1 MTNGDN
7 ANLSRT
13 LRNAFYSMSRR
24 YGSRATI
31 NRLDSH
37 DTDLVT
43 GEKTKSVSSATIRNC
58 VQIPVQMQRQ
68 VMYTASMMQSLRPF
82 AWQGGAGQDVESTMF
97 MVLKTDLREWGDIT
111 PYQWIN
117 FKGGNYQ
124 VVEVQTMEGGWVF
137 TAKRTRGTESGIT
150 AIIGDVTGL
159 GDGAGN
165 SIVAPIL
172 AGLLGFQALG
182 GGQLL
187 FGV

>member
-1 MTNGDN
+1 MDNN

-31 NRLDSH
+31 NRLDSN

-43 GEKTKSVSSATIRNC
+43 GQKTKTVSSATIRNC

-68 VMYTASMMQSLRPF
+68 VMFTASMMQSLRPF

-97 MVLKTDLREWGDIT
+97 MVLKTDLRDWGEIT

-117 FKGGNYQ
+117 FKGGNFQ
-124 VVEVQTMEGGWVF
+124 IVEVQTMDGGWVF

-150 AIIGDVTGL
+150 AIIGDTTGL
-159 GDGAGN
+159 GDIASGT
-165 SIVAPIL
+165 ITPTIL
-172 AGLLGFQALG
+172 AGLIVFEALG